1 VREIGAGHE
10 GSLEAAPGEML
21 EEVVE
26 EVLKRRQLTAA
37 SAMYGAFSSVRI
49 SVREEEI
56 VE

>member
-26 EVLKRRQLTAA
+26 EVLKRRQPTAA
-37 SAMYGAFSSVRI
+37 SAMYGAFSSARI

>member
-1 VREIGAGHE
+1 
-10 GSLEAAPGEML
+10 ML

-26 EVLKRRQLTAA
+26 EVLKRRQPTAA

-56 VE
+56 VEQPVVSRNFVEGTY